1 MGKERREK
9 SILVGVLCAVI
20 LFMAI
25 GFASIG
31 SNLKIEGEASIGQT
45 WDVQITSI
53 ERKSGVGTTGAVDAE
68 QTPVVNAGT
77 TAIFN
82 VSLTQPG
89 DYAVYTV
96 TVENKG
102 SIAAKLDSIVETIQ
116 SVDDGGSAAIIYT
129 LTPAADTLQGSTLAS
144 GATTTFDVKV
154 EYDSNAV
161 GDAKPTQGAKR
172 TYTLALNYGQDTSNA
187 GA

>member
-25 GFASIG
+25 GFASI
-31 SNLKIEGEASIGQT
+31 SANLKIEGSATIGET
-45 WDVQITSI
+45 WDVQITNI
-53 ERKSGVGTTGAVDAE
+53 VRKTDVGTTGAVDAD

-102 SIAAKLDSIVETIQ
+102 TIDAKLEKVVETIQ
-116 SVDDGGSAAIIYT
+116 AVENGGSAAINYT
-129 LTPAADTLQGSTLAS
+129 LTPSATSLQGTTLAA
-144 GATTTFDVKV
+144 GKTTTFDVKV
-154 EYDSNAV
+154 EYLSTAV
-161 GDAKPTQGAKR
+161 GNQKPTADASR
-172 TYTLALNYGQDTSNA
+172 TYTLTLDYVQDTSA

>member
-25 GFASIG
+25 GFAGIS
-31 SNLKIEGEASIGQT
+31 SQLKIEGEASIGET
-45 WDVQITSI
+45 WNVEIASI
-53 ERKSGVGTTGAVDAE
+53 VRKADVGTSGAIDATD
-68 QTPVVNAGT
+68 TPVLTSAT

-89 DYAVYTV
+89 DYVVYTV

-102 SIAAKLDSIVETIQ
+102 TIDAKLDAVAETIQ
-116 SVDDGGSAAIIYT
+116 AIENGGSAAINYT
-129 LTPAADTLQGSTLAS
+129 LTPSATSLQGTTLAA
-144 GATTTFDVKV
+144 GKTTTFDVKV

-161 GDAKPTQGAKR
+161 GANAPTQGAKR
-172 TYTLALNYGQDTSNA
+172 TYTLTLDYVQDTSA